1 MNQIH
6 CVECSEPVTEPYY
19 NIEEDIYCENCF
31 RIEVE
36 DKKPPNF
43 FMLCECGHSNEEHKE
58 IDDNYAPCSIHDCSC
73 DDFNGIELTKQTIKK
88 EIEIFENSIKQKLSE
103 INKDKQ
109 ILSNL
114 RKLL

>member
-31 RIEVE
+31 RLEVE
-36 DKKPPNF
+36 DKKSSF
-43 FMLCECGHSNEEHKE
+43 FMLCECGHTNEEHKE
-58 IDDNYAPCSIHDCSC
+58 IDENYFPCCMHDCSC
-73 DDFNGIELTKQTIKK
+73 DDFSSIDLTKDQIKKQIELFQITIKERILK
-88 EIEIFENSIKQKLSE
+88 
-103 INKDKQ
+103 NKKDRQ